1 MIKKIRLL
9 CVCLITLTIF
19 FMGCNN
25 RISDTADKN
34 NMLNDT
40 LPKYELNVADYNEI
54 SFDNKTY
61 IITEKT
67 ISYSEL
73 EEEIGQVSQNITTVE
88 GNKLRYGYVYNIDE
102 TTDIAVNINVP
113 PSHSLIHIMLTANS
127 TNMATVFIIIP
138 T

>member
-1 MIKKIRLL
+1 MIKKFRLL
-9 CVCLITLTIF
+9 CVCLITLAIF
-19 FMGCNN
+19 FTGCNN
-25 RISDTADKN
+25 RISYTADKN

-102 TTDIAVNINVP
+102 TTDIAVNINEKYYIAE
-113 PSHSLIHIMLTANS
+113 LAE
-127 TNMATVFIIIP
+127 
-138 T
+138 

>member
-19 FMGCNN
+19 FTGCNN
-25 RISDTADKN
+25 RISDMADKN

-40 LPKYELNVADYNEI
+40 LPTYELNAADYNEI

-67 ISYSEL
+67 IAYSEL
-73 EEEIGQVSQNITTVE
+73 GKEIGQVSQNITTVE
-88 GNKLRYGYVYNIDE
+88 GNKLRYGYVYDIDE
-102 TTDIAVNINVP
+102 TTDIAVNINEKYYIAE
-113 PSHSLIHIMLTANS
+113 LAD
-127 TNMATVFIIIP
+127 
-138 T
+138 

>member
-88 GNKLRYGYVYNIDE
+88 GNKLRYGYVYSIDE
-102 TTDIAVNINVP
+102 ATDIAVNINEKYYIAE
-113 PSHSLIHIMLTANS
+113 LAD
-127 TNMATVFIIIP
+127 
-138 T
+138 

>member
-19 FMGCNN
+19 FAGCNS
-25 RISDTADKN
+25 RISDTADNN

-54 SFDNKTY
+54 SCDNKTY

-102 TTDIAVNINVP
+102 TTDIAVNINEKYYIAE
-113 PSHSLIHIMLTANS
+113 LAD
-127 TNMATVFIIIP
+127 
-138 T
+138 

>member
-1 MIKKIRLL
+1 
-9 CVCLITLTIF
+9 
-19 FMGCNN
+19 MGCNN

-67 ISYSEL
+67 ISYSAKSNHNFL
-73 EEEIGQVSQNITTVE
+73 
-88 GNKLRYGYVYNIDE
+88 KYL
-102 TTDIAVNINVP
+102 
-113 PSHSLIHIMLTANS
+113 L
-127 TNMATVFIIIP
+127 
-138 T
+138 

>member
-19 FMGCNN
+19 FTGCNN

-40 LPKYELNVADYNEI
+40 LPKFELNVADYNEI

-67 ISYSEL
+67 IPYSEL
-73 EEEIGQVSQNITTVE
+73 GGEIGQISQNITTIE
-88 GNKLRYGYVYNIDE
+88 GNKLRYGYVYTIND
-102 TTDIAVNINVP
+102 TTDIAVNINEKYYIAEMVD
-113 PSHSLIHIMLTANS
+113 
-127 TNMATVFIIIP
+127 
-138 T
+138 

>member
-1 MIKKIRLL
+1 MPVFSMRS
-9 CVCLITLTIF
+9 
-19 FMGCNN
+19 M
-25 RISDTADKN
+25 S
-34 NMLNDT
+34 
-40 LPKYELNVADYNEI
+40 YNEI

-102 TTDIAVNINVP
+102 TTDIAVNINEKYYIAE
-113 PSHSLIHIMLTANS
+113 LAD
-127 TNMATVFIIIP
+127 
-138 T
+138 